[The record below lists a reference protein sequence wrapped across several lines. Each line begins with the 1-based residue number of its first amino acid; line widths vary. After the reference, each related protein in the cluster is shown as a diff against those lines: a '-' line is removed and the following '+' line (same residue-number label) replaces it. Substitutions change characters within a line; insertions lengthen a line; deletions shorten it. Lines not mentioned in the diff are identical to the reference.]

1 MAENDAGAGVGVV
14 TWEIFDEDGN
24 LKSSGT
30 AKNKITDVGD
40 QYYAAR
46 AALIQSSA
54 ATITAVTAAN
64 PAVVTTSAA
73 HGFSV
78 GDVVTIAGVT
88 PAYYN
93 GKWAITAVGS
103 ATTFSINVGTASTVG
118 TAFGTATCTAP
129 ALAVGMKL
137 GTGSTAVA
145 KNGAGAA
152 LTTYLTNSHQVFD
165 SGFPTAVDG
174 AGTGSVVTYKVTY
187 AAGKATTASA
197 ITEAVIF
204 TDFLADATSTAANTI
219 SRVLLTGIGS
229 KGASDTLALT
239 WTHTWLG

>member
-1 MAENDAGAGVGVV
+1 MANDPGAGAGVV
-14 TWEIFDEDGN
+14 TWELFDEDGN
-24 LKSSGT
+24 LKASGT
-30 AKNKITDVGD
+30 AKNKITDIGD
-40 QYYAAR
+40 FQLVNR
-46 AALIQSSA
+46 TNLIQSS
-54 ATITAVTAAN
+54 TVSITAVTAAN

-93 GKWAITAVGS
+93 GSWAITAVGS

-118 TAFGTATCTAP
+118 TAFGTAKAMANAAP
-129 ALAVGMKL
+129 VGMKL

-165 SGFPTAVDG
+165 ATYPSTVSNAG
-174 AGTGSVVTYKVTY
+174 AGGVTTYKVTY
-187 AAGKATTASA
+187 AAGKATSASA

-204 TDFLADATSTAANTI
+204 NDFLADATSSAANTV

-239 WTHTWLG
+239 WTHTWLGA